1 MEIAYVSRFN
11 SVDISN
17 WSGSEYYIAKAIGEM
32 AGNKLH
38 VIAGLE
44 EQLNLWTRIKFQSN
58 IRIGKRYHLNRSPY
72 VVKQYAEQVA
82 ARLVNADSD
91 IIFSPGTMPIAY
103 LKSKQPKVFYT
114 DATFAAMINYYDWY
128 KNLSK
133 QTIKE
138 GIKLDQQA
146 IDSCALAIF
155 SSEWAAQSAI
165 KDYGASPDKVKVV
178 PLGAN
183 ITVDPSLDEIK
194 KDIETKAQDD
204 VCKILFIGV
213 DWERKGGDT
222 VLKTVELLN
231 NNGIKTELHIIGL
244 NDLAPKIEAMPYVY
258 NHGFFDK
265 SNKIDFSKFEQIIK
279 KSHFLLLP
287 SQAEAYGL
295 VFCEAAAYGVPSIA
309 TKTGGITTII
319 RDNVNGRTFDLN
331 SPTEKYAEYIA
342 NIFSNKDE
350 YKKLAFS
357 SYQEYKNR
365 LNWNVSGNLISDYL
379 KELL

>member
-58 IRIGKRYHLNRSPY
+58 LRIGKRYHLNRSPY

-350 YKKLAFS
+350 YKKLALS